1 MLNLRPVGGV
11 ERSVTELELRNAKQE
26 RPNSI
31 LLPLIGSK
39 VNVNRKEEKGK
50 EEKEKGEKA
59 EEAAEDTLQKVV
71 KAAKAKAVEKGK
83 ETKGYVSTSTTEMG
97 IAGSGQT
104 AISVTTSSQ
113 RYSWDQQTKE
123 VAQSQTRRRR
133 KGRKCTRQPWWL
145 S

>member
-1 MLNLRPVGGV
+1 MLNLRPGWGCGEVGHRAGASECKAGKTQFHSSAPDWFKS
-11 ERSVTELELRNAKQE
+11 ERQ
-26 RPNSI
+26 
-31 LLPLIGSK
+31 SK
-39 VNVNRKEEKGK
+39 GGKGK
-50 EEKEKGEKA
+50 GGKGKGGKA

-71 KAAKAKAVEKGK
+71 KAAKAKAVEKGR

-133 KGRKCTRQPWWL
+133 KGRKCTRQPWWP